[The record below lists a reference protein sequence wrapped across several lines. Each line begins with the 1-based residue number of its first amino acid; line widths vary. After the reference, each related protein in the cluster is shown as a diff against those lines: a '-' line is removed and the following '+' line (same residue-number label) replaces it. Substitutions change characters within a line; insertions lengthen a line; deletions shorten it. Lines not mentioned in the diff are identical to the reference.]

1 MKVLMLDQWLPGQP
15 YSQSLCRQLARHV
28 DLTLCAPRAYH
39 PEGEPFRGLC
49 VLENR
54 VKEKKVA
61 GLLSYFR
68 GIARL
73 GREVLFGGYDVLHVQ
88 AFKKA
93 SLEIPL
99 LTALCRLRHV
109 RLVATAHNIL
119 PHESGGEKEARLLR
133 RWYGACDALIV
144 HNQASRQVLEAFA
157 PEAAPR
163 IHVLPHGT
171 FDSYGRPPAPV
182 PHDKTVFLL
191 FGKIRRY
198 KGICELLQACALLP
212 AEARSRMEVV
222 IAGSQRKGEDPTDYA
237 AMVEDLG
244 LNSFVRLDLRFIDDR
259 EVPELL
265 GRADCCLFPY
275 REIYGSGAL
284 LLSYGFERPVIA
296 SNLPTFVE
304 ETDNGATGLLYESGS
319 PEALRDALLRFLEL
333 SPGEKARMQEAIR
346 TLCHTKYTWETSAR
360 ELFSIYDALCA
371 PASS

>member
-54 VKEKKVA
+54 VREKKLA
-61 GLLSYFR
+61 GLLSYAR
-68 GIARL
+68 GIARVC
-73 GREVLFGGYDVLHVQ
+73 REILFGGYDVLHVQ

-99 LTALCRLRHV
+99 FISLCRLRRV

-171 FDSYGRPPAPV
+171 FDTYGSAPAPV
-182 PHDKTVFLL
+182 PHERTVFLL
-191 FGKIRRY
+191 FGKVRRY
-198 KGICELLQACALLP
+198 KGIEDLLRACALLP
-212 AEARSRMEVV
+212 EEARERMEVV
-222 IAGSQRKGEDPTDYA
+222 IAGSQRKGEDPTDYEA
-237 AMVEDLG
+237 QVQELG
-244 LNSFVRLDLRFIDDR
+244 LGSFVRLDLRFIADG

-284 LLSYGFERPVIA
+284 LLAYGFDKPVIA
-296 SNLPTFVE
+296 SALPTFVE
-304 ETDNGATGLLYESGS
+304 ETDNGATGLLYPPGS
-319 PEALRDALLRFLEL
+319 PEGLRDALLRFMAL
-333 SPGEKARMQEAIR
+333 SPREKARMQEAIR
-346 TLCHTKYTWETSAR
+346 TLTRTKYTWETSAR
-360 ELFSIYDALCA
+360 ELFSIYESLSA
-371 PASS
+371 PASP